1 MTNEEIDKTQ
11 NEQEVEVTDPVDPN
25 EEIEIEESSEQS
37 LEKAMEAAKL
47 SLKTDKK
54 LEKAKEPPAKQKEDY
69 VEINDP
75 KVQARLNDIYKQMK
89 QAKEEKEKLA
99 NELKEFKEKVN
110 VLHIK
115 DQKAK
120 EEEAE
125 NLIRQKIKEAKES
138 GDEDAEIRAFE
149 ELIEYK
155 KSKEENLQEKIPQKV
170 NETEHDRQAYI
181 VKKYMEE
188 TTETGEPVRPWLY
201 NDHPDHKKVVGLAAE
216 IAMDYDENDTD
227 IVAKVLN
234 RLDDIMQDK
243 MTRQPQMRQ
252 QEKPQAQRKGL
263 DPMGRANL
271 TTAQRPSTIRLS
283 RAEMEVAQKLGID
296 PKKYY
301 QHKERI

>member
-1 MTNEEIDKTQ
+1 MTNEEMDKTQ
-11 NEQEVEVTDPVDPN
+11 SEQEVEIIDPVDPN
-25 EEIEIEESSEQS
+25 EEIEIQESSDQA

-47 SLKTDKK
+47 SLKTGKK
-54 LEKAKEPPAKQKEDY
+54 PEKAKEQPVKQKEDY
-69 VEINDP
+69 VEIEDP

-110 VLHIK
+110 VLHTK
-115 DQKAK
+115 DQRAK
-120 EEEAE
+120 EEDAE
-125 NLIRQKIKEAKES
+125 NLIRQKIKEAKDS

-155 KSKEENLQEKIPQKV
+155 KSKEQNLQEKTPQKV
-170 NETEHDRQAYI
+170 NEESQDRQAYI
-181 VKKYMEE
+181 VKRYMDE
-188 TTETGEPVRPWLY
+188 TTEAGEPVRPWLY
-201 NDHPDHKKVVGLAAE
+201 NDHPEHKKACGLAAE
-216 IAMDYDENDTD
+216 LAMDYDENDTD

-252 QEKPQAQRKGL
+252 QEKQQPQRKGL